1 MSRPAERTAHADPDA
16 VTLPADAL
24 RPVFDRLRAA
34 QGRHVSDLAERR
46 ARLAKLERA
55 VVAYREDIV
64 QAISA
69 DFGRRSRVETLAAD
83 VMTVLGDLRH
93 SQRKLRGWMKP
104 ERRGVNWPFLPARG
118 EIRVQPLGVVGIVAP
133 WNYPF
138 QLAVLPLANAVA
150 AGNRVMIK
158 PSEFTPRLAE
168 LLTRLLGEVFADDE
182 VVVVQGGADV
192 GAAFSALPFD
202 HLLFTGSTA
211 VGRHVMAAAAKN
223 LTPVTLE
230 LGGKSPVLIAPG
242 YPIEHAA
249 DRVAWGKC
257 FNSGQTC
264 VAPDYV
270 LVPRAQR
277 DEFVRA
283 YMASIKRRFPT
294 LAMNPDYTAIVNA
307 RQAERLRE
315 WLDDARERKVT
326 VVQHRPDAESAPPGV
341 ELVPPTVLLDPPDDA
356 RVMQEEIFG
365 PLLPVKGY
373 DTHDEAIAYVLG
385 RDRPLAFY
393 PFDHDNARL
402 ERTLDRVVAGT
413 VCINDT
419 LVQFGQEDLPIGGVG
434 ASGMGV
440 YHGHAGFLTF
450 SKRTSVFRQSRL
462 NGMRLF
468 DSPYTDFA
476 RKVVEFLS
484 K

>member
-1 MSRPAERTAHADPDA
+1 
-16 VTLPADAL
+16 V
-24 RPVFDRLRAA
+24 
-34 QGRHVSDLAERR
+34 
-46 ARLAKLERA
+46 
-55 VVAYREDIV
+55 
-64 QAISA
+64 
-69 DFGRRSRVETLAAD
+69 
-83 VMTVLGDLRH
+83 
-93 SQRKLRGWMKP
+93 
-104 ERRGVNWPFLPARG
+104 
-118 EIRVQPLGVVGIVAP
+118 RVQPLGVVGIVAP

-150 AGNRVMIK
+150 AGNRVMVK

-168 LLTRLLGEVFADDE
+168 LMVRLLGEVFTADE

-230 LGGKSPVLIAPG
+230 LGGKSPALIAPG

-249 DRVAWGKC
+249 ERIAFGKC
-257 FNSGQTC
+257 FNAGQTC

-283 YMASIKRRFPT
+283 YLASVKRRFPT
-294 LAMNPDYTAIVNA
+294 LAMNPDYTAIVNT

-326 VVQHRPDAESAPPGV
+326 VMQHRPDHESAPPGV

-356 RVMQEEIFG
+356 LVMREEIFG
-365 PLLPVKGY
+365 PLLPVKSY
-373 DTHDEAIAYVLG
+373 DDHDAAIDYVLG

-393 PFDHDNARL
+393 PFDRDGARL

-413 VCINDT
+413 VCVNDT
-419 LVQFGQEDLPIGGVG
+419 LVQFGQDDLPIGGVG
-434 ASGMGV
+434 ASGMGA
-440 YHGHAGFLTF
+440 YHGREGFLTF

-462 NGMRLF
+462 NGMKLF
-468 DSPYTDFA
+468 DPPYTNLA
-476 RKVVEFLS
+476 RRLVEFLS
-484 K
+484 R

>member
-1 MSRPAERTAHADPDA
+1 MSRAAELPTAATETALPPD
-16 VTLPADAL
+16 L
-24 RPVFDRLRAA
+24 RPTFERLRAA
-34 QGRHVSDLAERR
+34 QRRHVPDRRERLDK
-46 ARLAKLERA
+46 LAKLERT
-55 VVAYREDIV
+55 VVAYREDLV
-64 QAISA
+64 QAIAA

-93 SQRKLRGWMKP
+93 TRRHLRGWMRP
-104 ERRGVNWPFLPARG
+104 ERRGINWPFLPARG
-118 EIRVQPLGVVGIVAP
+118 EVRVQPLGVVGIVAP

-138 QLAVLPLANAVA
+138 QLAMLPLANAVA
-150 AGNRVMIK
+150 AGNRVMVK

-168 LLTRLLGEVFADDE
+168 VMVRLLAEVFTADE

-211 VGRHVMAAAAKN
+211 VGRHVMAAAARN

-230 LGGKSPVLIAPG
+230 LGGKSPALIAPD
-242 YPIEHAA
+242 YPIAHAA
-249 DRVAWGKC
+249 ERIAFGKC
-257 FNSGQTC
+257 FNAGQTC

-283 YMASIKRRFPT
+283 YLASVKRRFPT
-294 LAMNPDYTAIVNA
+294 LAMNPDYTAIVNT

-326 VVQHRPDAESAPPGV
+326 VMQHRPDHESAPPGV
-341 ELVPPTVLLDPPDDA
+341 ELVPPTVLLDPPEDA
-356 RVMQEEIFG
+356 LVMREEIFG
-365 PLLPVKGY
+365 PLLPVLSY
-373 DTHDEAIAYVLG
+373 DSFDDAIGYVLD

-393 PFDHDNARL
+393 PFDRDGGRL
-402 ERTLDRVVAGT
+402 ERTLDRIVAGT

-419 LVQFGQEDLPIGGVG
+419 LVQFGQDDLPIGGVG
-434 ASGMGV
+434 ASGMGA
-440 YHGHAGFLTF
+440 YHGREGFLTF

-462 NGMRLF
+462 NGMTLF
-468 DSPYTDFA
+468 DPPYSNFA
-476 RKVVEFLS
+476 RKLVEFLS